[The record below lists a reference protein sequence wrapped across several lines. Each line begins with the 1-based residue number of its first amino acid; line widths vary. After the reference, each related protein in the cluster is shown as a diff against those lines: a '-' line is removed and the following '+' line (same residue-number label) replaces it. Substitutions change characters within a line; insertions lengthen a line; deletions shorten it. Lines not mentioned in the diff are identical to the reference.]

1 MSAAHNRDNTEQA
14 TVSAEE
20 QARRREAMRNA
31 LVQVRLE
38 GMEPDPIFF
47 EYAER
52 YARGELTLEEAVA
65 DYIARITHGSR
76 AMRTG

>member
-1 MSAAHNRDNTEQA
+1 MS
-14 TVSAEE
+14 SEE

-38 GMEPDPIFF
+38 GLEPDPIFF

-52 YARGELTLEEAVA
+52 YSRGELTIAEALA
-65 DYIARITHGSR
+65 DYTERVTNAIR
-76 AMRTG
+76 AAGTR